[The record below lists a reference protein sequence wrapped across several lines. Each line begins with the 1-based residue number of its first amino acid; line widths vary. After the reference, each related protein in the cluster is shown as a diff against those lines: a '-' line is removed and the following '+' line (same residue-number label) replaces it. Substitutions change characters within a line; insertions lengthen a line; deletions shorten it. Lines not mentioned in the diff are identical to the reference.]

1 MCYSLIFA
9 QQLNSPSN
17 KIQKYERASSFIFVF
32 GQHRQLTIVFVILQE
47 NQSLSLARIEV
58 HTHIRTYARCV
69 CNGSRKRLDEPL
81 KFQRISSDLVYCGNP
96 SSKTDSRKKS
106 LLVPGRAPPQYLKF
120 GLCWVFF
127 APSKKVQQRKYVF
140 IGPINTT
147 ALESSP
153 NFEIVTLSP
162 PSTFMYYVFHHI
174 SGYLP

>member
-1 MCYSLIFA
+1 MSFSCEKKRLKTRTLASVEGHKFCVTLLYL
-9 QQLNSPSN
+9 LNSPSN

-96 SSKTDSRKKS
+96 SSKTNSRKKS
-106 LLVPGRAPPQYLKF
+106 LHTYTRTYVR
-120 GLCWVFF
+120 
-127 APSKKVQQRKYVF
+127 KVRVQWIK
-140 IGPINTT
+140 
-147 ALESSP
+147 
-153 NFEIVTLSP
+153 
-162 PSTFMYYVFHHI
+162 
-174 SGYLP
+174 